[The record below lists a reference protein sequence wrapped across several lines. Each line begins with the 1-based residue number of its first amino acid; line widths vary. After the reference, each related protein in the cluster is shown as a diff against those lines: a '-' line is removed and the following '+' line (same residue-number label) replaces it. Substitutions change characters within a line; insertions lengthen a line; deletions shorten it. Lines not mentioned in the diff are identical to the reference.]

1 MKSQS
6 SLLEMVRLIVDP
18 VYKIINGALAQDA
31 RQASIAL
38 DGGVMDLDDH
48 LYSQIDHLAGSPS
61 RKIYFMGREDIG
73 FDSCS
78 RLETNY
84 GLCPWA
90 PVHPRGARVRAKRAE
105 GRCVW
110 MMAGHASSKLLMGRD
125 RLNYHQR
132 RDEWSP
138 MIKPGRNQI
147 RELCTEQ
154 SFQKGMRYF
163 EEGRVKITWA
173 SPSLIVATVIGTDN
187 YRVEIDLD
195 DFSAVC
201 SCPYDLEGY
210 CKHIVA
216 AFLAI
221 DNEQENVDNMMDDY
235 SQELDKMH
243 ALLERI
249 EPNALNHFFRKE
261 LETHQDL
268 RARFMAQFSP
278 IGKGKSLSN
287 YKDEVDS
294 IFDEAEEE
302 YSLIPY
308 GAELDYARF
317 EDLAD
322 IYIQKDDF
330 LEAAKIY
337 QALTEKIAEKM
348 DHVDDSDGY
357 YVDKFSHFLDAFV
370 ECIMLAELETDAK
383 KWYIDYL
390 FNRYLLRDP
399 DYFQDDY
406 YDALKELCTSKEDL
420 DYWKMLLGS
429 HLPERLPD
437 KEHDWSNYYQAKE
450 MISMQLHL
458 LSKLKE
464 TADFYALMERHY
476 CSSSDLCLQYAK
488 QLLEDGDRM
497 KAIQIAEEGIAL
509 FPDHLS
515 KGLREFVG
523 ENYKETN
530 QEKYKEQ
537 LLSLFLM
544 SGEWKYYERLKM
556 AAPKEEWQETLDKI
570 LAHFAADRYYKGKLI
585 EIYLREQMYDA
596 AMREVISQKSI
607 SSLRAYHKDLANLY
621 PKEYFEA
628 YKGLIFPFAECCMG
642 RDHYRE
648 VVSHLKDMKAIE
660 GFESDVQQ
668 IVERL
673 RSANKRKPAFI
684 DELKAL

>member
-1 MKSQS
+1 
-6 SLLEMVRLIVDP
+6 
-18 VYKIINGALAQDA
+18 
-31 RQASIAL
+31 
-38 DGGVMDLDDH
+38 
-48 LYSQIDHLAGSPS
+48 
-61 RKIYFMGREDIG
+61 
-73 FDSCS
+73 
-78 RLETNY
+78 
-84 GLCPWA
+84 
-90 PVHPRGARVRAKRAE
+90 
-105 GRCVW
+105 
-110 MMAGHASSKLLMGRD
+110 
-125 RLNYHQR
+125 
-132 RDEWSP
+132 

-154 SFQKGMRYF
+154 SFQRGMRYF
-163 EEGRVKITWA
+163 EEGRVKITGA
-173 SPSLIVATVIGTDN
+173 SSSQIVATVIGTDI

-195 DFSAVC
+195 DFSAFC
-201 SCPYDLEGY
+201 NCPYDLEGY

-216 AFLAI
+216 AFLAV
-221 DNEQENVDNMMDDY
+221 DNEPEKVDKKVDEY
-235 SQELDKMH
+235 SQELNKMH
-243 ALLERI
+243 DLLERI
-249 EPNALNHFFRKE
+249 EPNALNDFFCRE
-261 LETHQDL
+261 LENHPDL

-287 YKDEVDS
+287 YKDEIDS
-294 IFDEAEEE
+294 IFVEAEEE
-302 YSLIPY
+302 YGLISY
-308 GAELDYARF
+308 GAELDFTRF

-322 IYIQKDDF
+322 IYIPKDGF

-348 DHVDDSDGY
+348 DNIDDSDGY
-357 YVDKFSHFLDAFV
+357 FGGKFSHFLDAFV
-370 ECIMLAELETDAK
+370 ECVKLAELETDAK

-390 FNRYLLRDP
+390 FNRYLLKDP

-406 YDALKELCTSKEDL
+406 YDALKELCTSKEDWE
-420 DYWKMLLGS
+420 YWKMLLRP

-458 LSKLKE
+458 LSRLKK
-464 TADFYALMERHY
+464 TADYYALMEKHY
-476 CSSSDLCLQYAK
+476 CSSSDLCLLYAK
-488 QLLEDGDRM
+488 QLLEDGDRT

-509 FPDHLS
+509 FPDRLS
-515 KGLREFVG
+515 RDLREFLG

-530 QEKYKEQ
+530 PEKYREQ
-537 LLSLFLM
+537 LLSLFLI

-556 AAPKEEWQETLDKI
+556 AAPKEEWQETLDRI

-596 AMREVISQKSI
+596 AMREVMSQKSI

-628 YKGLIFPFAECCMG
+628 YKELIFPFAECRMG

-648 VVSHLKDMKAIE
+648 VVSHLKDMKAIV
-660 GFESDVQQ
+660 GYKSDVQQ

-684 DELKAL
+684 EELQVL